1 MRSEMAISM
10 EHAQNRFQ
18 EVVRLLSPRSG
29 FPERGINL
37 ESIYHGDEIELKLT
51 TYINGLQVSE
61 SERLT
66 ESLLRMSLCSEAP
79 MIVDIIATAIERLR
93 SRVLAQC
100 VNGPGPVR
108 VVELG
113 EQRWWCQRW
122 WSPDHRAPKD
132 TSKDILLKLIERFRR
147 EDDFGTDAIDIIEEM
162 YGEEIL
168 TTGEEI
174 E

>member
-1 MRSEMAISM
+1 MAISM
-10 EHAQNRFQ
+10 EHANTQFQ

-29 FPERGINL
+29 FPERGIHL
-37 ESIYHGDEIELKLT
+37 ESIFHGDEIEIRLT

-66 ESLLRMSLCSEAP
+66 ESLLRMSLSQEAP

-108 VVELG
+108 IVDLG
-113 EQRWWCQRW
+113 EQRW

-162 YGEEIL
+162 YGEEI
-168 TTGEEI
+168 E
-174 E
+174 